1 MPQARAHPYIP
12 NSAPAIKQAML
23 EAVGAA
29 DVNELY
35 ASIPERLRFPR
46 LLDLPPALESEV
58 ALRREL
64 EGLLGRNT
72 STREALSFLGGGCWD
87 HYVPAVVDEIV
98 NRAEFVTAY
107 YGETYTD
114 HGKLQA
120 FFEYASLIGELVEL
134 DAVSQPTYDWATAA
148 ASAIAM
154 AGRVTGRSRALVP
167 ASMGPE
173 RRRVVEGV
181 CAPRMQVDVVPYD
194 TATGQLDRAALAAAL
209 RDDVAC
215 VYVENPSFLG
225 VLEAEAPAIMEA
237 ARTAGALGIVGV
249 DPITLGVL
257 EAPSRYGADIVCG
270 ELQPLGVHQHFG
282 GGVAG
287 FIATPDEERFVAEY
301 PTFLIGLDRTE
312 QGEWG
317 FGEVAWERTSYVQ
330 RGDAKD
336 FAGTTHGLW
345 AIAVAAYLSLLGPHG
360 LAELGE
366 GLLQRTRYATQRLAE
381 VAGLRVPRLA
391 GASFKEVV
399 VGFDDTGWRV
409 ADVNATLRRQGIFG
423 GLDLSRDF
431 PELGQSALYSFTEQ
445 HTQADIDRL
454 VDALAAATA

>member
-1 MPQARAHPYIP
+1 MPEARAHPYIP
-12 NSAPAIKQAML
+12 NSAPAVKQAML

-29 DVNELY
+29 DVDELY
-35 ASIPERLRFPR
+35 ASIPERLRFRR

-64 EGLLGRNT
+64 EGLLGRST
-72 STREALSFLGGGCWD
+72 SAREALSFLGGGCWD
-87 HYVPAVVDEIV
+87 HYVPAVVDEVV

-120 FFEYASLIGELVEL
+120 FFEYASLVGELVEL

-154 AGRVTGRSRALVP
+154 AGRMTGRSRALV
-167 ASMGPE
+167 AGSMGPE
-173 RRRVVEGV
+173 RRRVVDGV
-181 CAPRMQVDVVPYD
+181 CAPRLQVEAVPFD
-194 TATGQLDRAALAAAL
+194 AATGQLDLAALEAAL
-209 RDDVAC
+209 GDDVAC
-215 VYVENPSFLG
+215 VYVENPTFLG
-225 VLEAEAPAIMEA
+225 VLEAGAPAIMAA
-237 ARTAGALGIVGV
+237 ARAAGALGIVGV
-249 DPITLGVL
+249 DPISLGVL
-257 EAPSRYGADIVCG
+257 EAPPRYGADIVCG
-270 ELQPLGVHQHFG
+270 ELQPLGVHMHFG

-287 FIATPDEERFVAEY
+287 FIATPDEERFVGEY
-301 PTFLIGLDRTE
+301 PTFLVGLDRTE
-312 QGEWG
+312 HGEWG

-336 FAGTTHGLW
+336 FAGTTQGLW

-366 GLLQRTRYATQRLAE
+366 GLMQRTRYAAQRLAE
-381 VAGLRVPRLA
+381 VDGVRSPRLA
-391 GASFKEVV
+391 GTPFKELVV
-399 VGFDDTGWRV
+399 AFDDTGSTV
-409 ADVNATLRRQGIFG
+409 AEVNAALRRQGIFG
-423 GLDLSRDF
+423 GHDLSQDF
-431 PELGQSALYSFTEQ
+431 PERGQSALYSFTEQ

-454 VDALAAATA
+454 VAALAAATA

>member
-1 MPQARAHPYIP
+1 M
-12 NSAPAIKQAML
+12 
-23 EAVGAA
+23 
-29 DVNELY
+29 
-35 ASIPERLRFPR
+35 
-46 LLDLPPALESEV
+46 
-58 ALRREL
+58 
-64 EGLLGRNT
+64 
-72 STREALSFLGGGCWD
+72 
-87 HYVPAVVDEIV
+87 PAVVDEIV

-181 CAPRMQVDVVPYD
+181 CAPRLQVDAVPYE
-194 TATGQLDRAALAAAL
+194 TATGQLDLAALEAAL

-215 VYVENPSFLG
+215 VYVENPTFLG
-225 VLEAEAPAIMEA
+225 VLEAEAPAIMA
-237 ARTAGALGIVGV
+237 AAHAAGALGVVGV
-249 DPITLGVL
+249 DPISLGRAGGAAALRRRHRLRRAPAARRPPALRRRRGGVHRDAGRGAL
-257 EAPSRYGADIVCG
+257 RRRVPDVPDRRSTARSRASGASARSPGSGRRTCSAGTRRTSRAPRRACGPSRS
-270 ELQPLGVHQHFG
+270 
-282 GGVAG
+282 
-287 FIATPDEERFVAEY
+287 R
-301 PTFLIGLDRTE
+301 
-312 QGEWG
+312 
-317 FGEVAWERTSYVQ
+317 S
-330 RGDAKD
+330 
-336 FAGTTHGLW
+336 
-345 AIAVAAYLSLLGPHG
+345 YLSLLGPHG

-366 GLLQRTRYATQRLAE
+366 GLMQRTRYAAQRLAE
-381 VAGLRVPRLA
+381 VAGVRVPRLA
-391 GASFKEVV
+391 GTPFKEFVV
-399 VGFDDTGWRV
+399 AFDDTGWAV
-409 ADVNATLRRQGIFG
+409 ADVNAALRKQGIFG
-423 GLDLSRDF
+423 GHDLSRDF